1 MREFPR
7 LIEVKPLEGYQLW
20 AKYSDDSTGVVDLS
34 ELAGQGVF
42 ALWNDYREFQKVFI
56 GPHGEIAWN
65 EQVEICPD
73 SAYLKITD
81 QKPEDVFPQLQKQ
94 LAYA

>member
-1 MREFPR
+1 MPQLPR
-7 LIEVKPLEGYQLW
+7 LVEVKPLEHYQLW
-20 AKYSDDSTGVVDLS
+20 VKYSDGSAGTVDLS

-42 ALWNDYREFQKVFI
+42 ALWNDYHEFQRVFI

-73 SAYLKITD
+73 SIYLKVIGK
-81 QKPEDVFPQLQKQ
+81 QPEEVFRNLIEPLV
-94 LAYA
+94 YA